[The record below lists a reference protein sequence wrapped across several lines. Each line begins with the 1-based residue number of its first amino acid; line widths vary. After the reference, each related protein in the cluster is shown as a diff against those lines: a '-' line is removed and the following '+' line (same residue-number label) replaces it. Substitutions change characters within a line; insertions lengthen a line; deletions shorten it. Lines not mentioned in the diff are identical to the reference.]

1 MAVATNQSEAME
13 IVKAVSLV
21 KERLGVRTVLGVSNV
36 SFGIPQR
43 ALLNS
48 TFLAAALGAG
58 STSRSLNPSSARYMD
73 TVHAFRVLNMQ
84 DEGAVRYIE
93 DYANAP

>member
-1 MAVATNQSEAME
+1 MIDCLVMAVATNQSEAME

-48 TFLAAALGAG
+48 TFLAAALGCEP
-58 STSRSLNPSSARYMD
+58 TSRSLTPLRRAIWTRCTPSAS
-73 TVHAFRVLNMQ
+73 
-84 DEGAVRYIE
+84 
-93 DYANAP
+93 

>member
-1 MAVATNQSEAME
+1 MIDCLVMAVATNQSEAME

-48 TFLAAALGAG
+48 TFLAAAFGCGLDF
-58 STSRSLNPSSARYMD
+58 SDS
-73 TVHAFRVLNMQ
+73 
-84 DEGAVRYIE
+84 
-93 DYANAP
+93 

>member
-36 SFGIPQR
+36 SFRIPGR

-48 TFLAAALGAG
+48 TFLAAALGQA
-58 STSRSLNPSSARYMD
+58 
-73 TVHAFRVLNMQ
+73 
-84 DEGAVRYIE
+84 
-93 DYANAP
+93 